1 MKGEVGE
8 GRGKM
13 APGERAGQGK
23 AQKRVEDRVT
33 TTMPQPKGNPSSAEL
48 GLTIVV
54 AQEAGGCQD
63 VAR

>member
-8 GRGKM
+8 GRGQM

-23 AQKRVEDRVT
+23 AQKRVAGRVT

-54 AQEAGGCQD
+54 VQEAGGCQD

>member
-8 GRGKM
+8 GKVGEGRGQM
-13 APGERAGQGK
+13 APVERAE
-23 AQKRVEDRVT
+23 KRVEGRVT

-54 AQEAGGCQD
+54 AQEAGRCQD